1 MMFSNDLVC
10 DILDF
15 MDDNINRKITM
26 DELCSHFYFNKDYIM
41 RLFKREI
48 HSTIS
53 DYMNKKR
60 IFQSLQ
66 DLQFGN
72 DSILFIGLKH
82 GFTSLEYYSEV
93 FHKVMGVSPIIY
105 RKFSTRS
112 IDVAEKDIN
121 KIQKNLANIS
131 GFFENVTRYRNNRKK
146 TLSMNLSIFK

>member
-72 DSILFIGLKH
+72 DSILFTGLKH

-112 IDVAEKDIN
+112 IDVAEEDIN

>member
-15 MDDNINRKITM
+15 IDDNINRKITM

-121 KIQKNLANIS
+121 KIQKKS
-131 GFFENVTRYRNNRKK
+131 SKHFRFF
-146 TLSMNLSIFK
+146 